1 MTLTLK
7 ELENR
12 LSQVKTRYTK
22 DKATY
27 DLYLKQKKEKEEEL
41 QRTEKEQ
48 EDLMIMKEL
57 LEKSSDEAR
66 KNGKEILV
74 ETASSALQMV
84 MGDNLKVDIVLGQR
98 TGVPTA
104 DLEIVSEYNGQE
116 NRISPHDEGGGIRD
130 LVSLSTFLATGFL
143 VGNNN
148 KAPYFL
154 DEPTKFVS
162 EEYAEKT
169 AHAIKEIIDYSGKQ
183 AIIVTHEKRYLPSVA
198 NCAYELEKD
207 DTGTTQSKRLV

>member
-1 MTLTLK
+1 MTRK
-7 ELENR
+7 ELEMKLNN
-12 LSQVKTRYTK
+12 LKTRYTK
-22 DKATY
+22 DKTTY
-27 DLYLKQKKEKEEEL
+27 DLYAKQKKEKEKEL
-41 QRTEKEQ
+41 AETQKEQ
-48 EDLMIMKEL
+48 EGLLIMKEI
-57 LEKSSDEAR
+57 LEKSSKEAR

-116 NRISPHDEGGGIRD
+116 NRISPHDDGGGIRD

-183 AIIVTHEKRYLPSVA
+183 AIIVTHEKRYLPSAA